1 MKNIEK
7 QLINHLTID
16 VILNIRQVILNYI
29 DENEI
34 DVENPFEKDKCLIL
48 SYLRLLR
55 KRKVYL
61 SDRHCKRYKQ
71 FAIKN
76 GILFDNE
83 FWKAAICIENN
94 QSDFLYLLSLWKQQI
109 MQLENLWNDT
119 INHLLFELY
128 KKLLDEWNC
137 KYGVHH
143 LEQLISNIESLDF
156 SDEQELSYLLD
167 KNDIGLPLD
176 IDNSSE
182 QDDVIFYQNDIINY
196 LNASIE
202 DIIKEEGFGEL
213 LSNEDADTDT
223 DTGKSFSKGYGNRK
237 LTSKDKLLFLSWE
250 RKISK
255 DKNIK
260 HLLDI
265 IGRGMKIDSG
275 FKSGSNMFGE
285 LSGLKLGKDIQTVL
299 PSELVQI
306 SHPELSY
313 LFDLKYL
320 EEKLLSFELNTPIFQ
335 DKKNYKQGAMII
347 CLDTSAS
354 METSL
359 REYVAKAVTYY
370 LASNAVKQKRSCF
383 IINFSEE
390 IVSFDVRTE
399 PRKLAQF
406 LSYSFGYG
414 TDVEPAIKQALNI
427 LKTYQYKN
435 ADVLIVSDFFFANI
449 ENELKIDIEKQ
460 QKKGTRFNAL
470 IVDSYHLCD
479 NIPLDDIWSIDRSG
493 NARILNE

>member
-1 MKNIEK
+1 MKYIEK
-7 QLINHLTID
+7 QLINHLPID
-16 VILNIRQVILNYI
+16 VIPNIRQVILNYI

-34 DVENPFEKDKCLIL
+34 DMENPFEKDKYLIL

-61 SDRHCKRYKQ
+61 SYRHCKRYKQ

-83 FWKAAICIENN
+83 FWEAAICIENN

-128 KKLLDEWNC
+128 KKLLDEWNH

-143 LEQLISNIESLDF
+143 LEQLISKIECLDF
-156 SDEQELSYLLD
+156 LDEQELSYLLD
-167 KNDIGLPLD
+167 KNDIALPSD
-176 IDNSSE
+176 IYNSSE

-213 LSNEDADTDT
+213 LSNEDD

-237 LTSKDKLLFLSWE
+237 LTSKDKSLFLSWE

-260 HLLDI
+260 YLLDI

-320 EEKLLSFELNTPIFQ
+320 EEKLLSFELNNPIFQ
-335 DKKNYKQGAMII
+335 DRRNYKQGAMIV
-347 CLDTSAS
+347 CLDTSGS

-370 LASNAVKQKRSCF
+370 LASNAIKQKRSCF

-390 IVSFDVRTE
+390 IVSFDVRKE

-406 LSYSFGYG
+406 LSYSFGEG

-435 ADVLIVSDFFFANI
+435 ADVLIISDFFFANI

-460 QKKGTRFNAL
+460 QKKGTKFNAL
-470 IVDSYHLCD
+470 IVDSYLLCD
-479 NIPLDDIWSIDRSG
+479 NIPLDYIWSIDRSG
-493 NARILNE
+493 NIRIINE